1 MLVGVL
7 FFCLETK
14 EKIPKEKLKAA
25 LPGLLRKYF
34 QLKGRNSLR
43 SNSLPFFTLKILPTL
58 DAPTVRP
65 GDHAAYGEREL
76 IVFSDGVE
84 VNTDF

>member
-25 LPGLLRKYF
+25 LPGDR
-34 QLKGRNSLR
+34 
-43 SNSLPFFTLKILPTL
+43 
-58 DAPTVRP
+58 
-65 GDHAAYGEREL
+65 AAYGEREL
-76 IVFSDGVE
+76 IVFSDGVRGKYGFR
-84 VNTDF
+84 NIIQ

>member
-1 MLVGVL
+1 MVGVL

-14 EKIPKEKLKAA
+14 EKIPKEKL
-25 LPGLLRKYF
+25 
-34 QLKGRNSLR
+34 GRNSLR

-65 GDHAAYGEREL
+65 GDRAAYGEREL

>member
-25 LPGLLRKYF
+25 LPGDR
-34 QLKGRNSLR
+34 
-43 SNSLPFFTLKILPTL
+43 
-58 DAPTVRP
+58 
-65 GDHAAYGEREL
+65 AAYGEREL
-76 IVFSDGVE
+76 IVFSDEGWGKYGFLKHYPIE
-84 VNTDF
+84 SS

>member
-14 EKIPKEKLKAA
+14 EKIPKVKLKAA
-25 LPGLLRKYF
+25 LPGLLRYCHS
-34 QLKGRNSLR
+34 QTGLELASLKQIAPYLR
-43 SNSLPFFTLKILPTL
+43 LTAPTL

-65 GDHAAYGEREL
+65 GDHAAYGGMEL
-76 IVFSDGVE
+76 IFFSDGS
-84 VNTDF
+84 

>member
-25 LPGLLRKYF
+25 LPG
-34 QLKGRNSLR
+34 
-43 SNSLPFFTLKILPTL
+43 
-58 DAPTVRP
+58 
-65 GDHAAYGEREL
+65 DHAAYGEREL

>member
-25 LPGLLRKYF
+25 LPEF
-34 QLKGRNSLR
+34 
-43 SNSLPFFTLKILPTL
+43 

-65 GDHAAYGEREL
+65 GTIRD
-76 IVFSDGVE
+76 DGVE
-84 VNTDF
+84 